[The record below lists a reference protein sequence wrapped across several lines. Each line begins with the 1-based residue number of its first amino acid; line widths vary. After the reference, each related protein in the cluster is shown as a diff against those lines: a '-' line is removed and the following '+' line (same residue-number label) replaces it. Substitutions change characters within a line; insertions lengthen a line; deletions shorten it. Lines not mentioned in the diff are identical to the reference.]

1 VRRALQVLAAI
12 AALGLAVLYG
22 FFAHSHH
29 WFPYGALHAVHR
41 AFGLGVQNARRWD
54 RPPEGASKLSQRE
67 AVNTLLS
74 VPYLRGYDPATGKEG
89 VTVDDAG
96 QAYPGWNICV
106 SAHAPEARLI
116 DMEGTL
122 RHRWSLD
129 VSKVWPARKEDP
141 DFRDYDKFWRRVLL
155 LPDGG
160 LLVIWEYIGIMRIDR
175 DSRLLWANAC
185 GAHHDVAVD
194 GAGRIFVLTRQKKIL
209 PDVNPDVPVFED
221 FVTELAPDGRL
232 VKSISLLRAFERSD
246 YAAELAAMKNAG
258 DLFHSN
264 ALQILDGSLAS
275 RLPAFRKGNILVSIS
290 ALGIAAVLD
299 PDSGTIV
306 WALSG
311 QWRAQH
317 TPRLLSDGRL
327 LLFDNFGTM
336 RVGESRVLEVDPLT
350 QQIAWRYGEGPGEGF
365 FSEANGF
372 VQRLPNGNTLIT
384 ISAEGR
390 AIEITP
396 DRRVVWEYDNPFRAG
411 EKKELV
417 ATLHQVERVPPP
429 EWAARTRP

>member
-275 RLPAFRKGNILVSIS
+275 RRSAGATSSFRS
-290 ALGIAAVLD
+290 ALSVSQPSWIRTAERSSG
-299 PDSGTIV
+299 PCRDSGGR
-306 WALSG
+306 S
-311 QWRAQH
+311 
-317 TPRLLSDGRL
+317 TPRGSFPTGACSSSTTSERC
-327 LLFDNFGTM
+327 GSA
-336 RVGESRVLEVDPLT
+336 SRVCSRSTPS
-350 QQIAWRYGEGPGEGF
+350 RSKSPGGT
-365 FSEANGF
+365 AR
-372 VQRLPNGNTLIT
+372 V
-384 ISAEGR
+384 R
-390 AIEITP
+390 AKASSRRRTDSSRGCRTGTP
-396 DRRVVWEYDNPFRAG
+396 
-411 EKKELV
+411 
-417 ATLHQVERVPPP
+417 
-429 EWAARTRP
+429 